1 MNTSFSVSALPF
13 TVTRGEDIIGAGTM
27 RSTVERT
34 HGLLRLTGDSLVV
47 QWRAVRQTDVIGPE
61 MRSEESIGDL
71 REVRLPLTAVAVAA
85 VRYPWPRWW
94 RKPRLVLTAADLS
107 AFDALVGAD
116 GLGRTH
122 PAELTLTLRRGDG
135 SVAEA
140 FAADLMLAI
149 AERGLAAGESPRGL
163 L

>member
-71 REVRLPLTAVAVAA
+71 REVRLPLTA
-85 VRYPWPRWW
+85 
-94 RKPRLVLTAADLS
+94 AADLS